1 MKKILLFFLIA
12 IVSGAV
18 TGQQYIPVDTGSKIN
33 FKIKNLGFN
42 SAGSFS
48 GLKGSILFD
57 PGDLSKSRFDVTVE
71 ANSVNTDNDM
81 RDSHLREESYFD
93 VKNYPLIRFVS
104 SKVTLSTK
112 KGVLFI
118 FGKLTIKNKTEDIS
132 FPFTATPSGGGY
144 IFEGEFNI
152 NRRDFEVGGSS
163 TLSDKVVV
171 SLHIFSK
178 K

>member
-1 MKKILLFFLIA
+1 MKKILLFYLIA
-12 IVSGAV
+12 IDSGSV

-42 SAGSFS
+42 SGGSFS

-144 IFEGEFNI
+144 IFEG
-152 NRRDFEVGGSS
+152 
-163 TLSDKVVV
+163 
-171 SLHIFSK
+171 
-178 K
+178 